1 MKKIFLTL
9 LASGITTISFAQDTK
24 NDERMTLEQRNELHL
39 KKMTIDLDLNEKQQK
54 EMAKVIAE
62 ENQKRE
68 AQRTEFKANKE
79 TGKKLSAQ
87 GRFEMKS
94 KMLDEQKERKDKMR
108 KILNEKQF
116 EKWEA
121 NQKENKHKMRQM
133 HKQHRHHKEDK
144 MQK

>member
-79 TGKKLSAQ
+79 TGKKISAQ
-87 GRFEMKS
+87 ERFEMKS
-94 KMLDEQKERKDKMR
+94 KMLDEHKERKDKMR

-116 EKWEA
+116 DKWEA
-121 NQKENKHKMRQM
+121 NQKENRHKMRQM
-133 HKQHRHHKEDK
+133 HKQRKHHMEDK